1 MLENIFFGLLSI
13 LGIMILVPII
23 FGLAIGAI
31 KGTIK
36 GLKEKRDSQKQEP

>member
-1 MLENIFFGLLSI
+1 MLKTIFFGLLSI

-31 KGTIK
+31 RGTIK
-36 GLKEKRDSQKQEP
+36 GLKERRASK

>member
-1 MLENIFFGLLSI
+1 MLEKIFFGLLSI

-23 FGLAIGAI
+23 FGLAMGAV

-36 GLKEKRDSQKQEP
+36 GLKEKRVNK

>member
-1 MLENIFFGLLSI
+1 MLEKIFFGLLSI

-36 GLKEKRDSQKQEP
+36 GLKERRANK

>member
-23 FGLAIGAI
+23 FGLAIGAVR
-31 KGTIK
+31 GTIK
-36 GLKEKRDSQKQEP
+36 RLKEKRVNK

>member
-1 MLENIFFGLLSI
+1 MLKTIFFGLLSI

-31 KGTIK
+31 RGTIK
-36 GLKEKRDSQKQEP
+36 GLKERRANK

>member
-23 FGLAIGAI
+23 FGFAIGAVRGI
-31 KGTIK
+31 IK
-36 GLKEKRDSQKQEP
+36 GLKEKRVNK

>member
-1 MLENIFFGLLSI
+1 MLKTIFFGLLSI

-31 KGTIK
+31 RGTIK
-36 GLKEKRDSQKQEP
+36 GLKEKRENK

>member
-1 MLENIFFGLLSI
+1 MLKTIFFGLLSI

-36 GLKEKRDSQKQEP
+36 GLKEKRR

>member
-23 FGLAIGAI
+23 FGLAIEVVRE
-31 KGTIK
+31 TIK
-36 GLKEKRDSQKQEP
+36 EIKKKRGN

>member
-1 MLENIFFGLLSI
+1 MLEKIFFGLLSI

-23 FGLAIGAI
+23 FGLAIGAV

-36 GLKEKRDSQKQEP
+36 GLKEKRVNK

>member
-23 FGLAIGAI
+23 FGLAIGAVRRA
-31 KGTIK
+31 TK
-36 GLKEKRDSQKQEP
+36 GLKEKRVNK

>member
-1 MLENIFFGLLSI
+1 MLESIFFGLLSI

-31 KGTIK
+31 RGTIK
-36 GLKEKRDSQKQEP
+36 GLKEKKDSQK

>member
-23 FGLAIGAI
+23 LGLAIGAVR
-31 KGTIK
+31 GTIK
-36 GLKEKRDSQKQEP
+36 GLREKRVNK